1 MSNATRHIPEYAADL
16 ERRRRLCGWTRS
28 RNSVHRDLSEAES
41 PAIVGPRRSPLL
53 LALLLALSACRGET
67 DLPSGTARV
76 TQASWS
82 EQLAEVREGRS
93 SEIVISQ
100 ETISAAQIEQLAEGC
115 DGLTILEIES
125 ADFFDET
132 LAVVDQCP
140 HLKRLKLGMP
150 MADAG
155 VEHIAA
161 ATGLEFVNLPTAR
174 FTDDGLAALAR
185 LPRLE
190 LLRFHS
196 PHVTDAGIAH
206 IAEIDSLR
214 FLHLIDVPITDE
226 GLIPLHAMTGLESFY
241 LDGSQCSD
249 DGLRDL
255 LNALPEL
262 HFHKDQLHLPD
273 DPNTD
278 AH

>member
-1 MSNATRHIPEYAADL
+1 
-16 ERRRRLCGWTRS
+16 
-28 RNSVHRDLSEAES
+28 
-41 PAIVGPRRSPLL
+41 LL
-53 LALLLALSACRGET
+53 LVLLFALSACRAKT

-82 EQLAEVREGRS
+82 EQLTEVREGRS

-100 ETISAAQIEQLAEGC
+100 ETISAAQFEQLAEGC

-125 ADFFDET
+125 AGFSNET
-132 LAVVDQCP
+132 LAVLEQCP
-140 HLKRLKLGMP
+140 QLKRLKLGMP
-150 MADAG
+150 VNDAG
-155 VEHIAA
+155 VERIAA
-161 ATGLEFVNLPTAR
+161 ATDLEVVNLPAAR
-174 FTDDGLAALAR
+174 FTNDGLAALAR

-190 LLRFHS
+190 LLRFHT
-196 PHVTDAGIAH
+196 PHVTNAGMAH

-214 FLHLIDVPITDE
+214 FLHVIDVPITDA
-226 GLIPLHAMTGLESFY
+226 GLIPLHTMTGLESFY

-262 HFHKDQLHLPD
+262 HFHKDQLHLPGD
-273 DPNTD
+273 TNTD